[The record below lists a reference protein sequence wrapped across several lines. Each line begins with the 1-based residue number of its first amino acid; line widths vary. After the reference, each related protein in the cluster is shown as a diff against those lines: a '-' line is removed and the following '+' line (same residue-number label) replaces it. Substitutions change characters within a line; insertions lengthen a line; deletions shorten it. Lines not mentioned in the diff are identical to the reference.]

1 MDYLTPL
8 NERLFISIGII
19 SILEIILHNAVNK
32 PLNIIFAGTP
42 DFAAQHLA
50 ALINSA
56 HNIVA
61 VYCPPDKPAGRG
73 KKLTAC
79 ATKLLAI
86 LHNIPVQQP
95 ENFKAQETQATLAS
109 YQADVMVVVA
119 YGLLLPTV
127 ILETPRL
134 GCINVHGSILPKW
147 RGAAPI
153 QRALEAGDPQ
163 TGVTI
168 MQMDKGLD
176 TGDIILTDTC
186 DITAIDTSASL
197 YNKLAEIGPKA
208 LIETLRLMASSKYK
222 RQPQDN
228 AQATHA
234 AKLDKADA
242 ELNWQQPA
250 SVLDRKIRAYIPWPV
265 AQFTFNENNKA
276 HPIRVWQASVVALE
290 HKQTPGTIISCDKQG
305 IVVATTAHAL
315 RLEILQLPGKK
326 ALAVADI
333 LNGKAAW
340 FAKGQSINGLIQ
352 PQQELT

>member
-1 MDYLTPL
+1 MP
-8 NERLFISIGII
+8 
-19 SILEIILHNAVNK
+19 NAVTK

-50 ALINSA
+50 ALLQSE

-79 ATKLLAI
+79 ATKLLA
-86 LHNIPVQQP
+86 LENNIPVQQP
-95 ENFKAQETQATLAS
+95 ENFKTLESQLTVAS

-127 ILETPRL
+127 ILETPKL

-176 TGDIILTDTC
+176 TGDMILTATC
-186 DITAIDTSASL
+186 DITAQDTSASL
-197 YNKLAEIGPKA
+197 YDKLAELGPIA
-208 LIETLRLMASSKYK
+208 LLETITLMASGEYK

-250 SVLDRKIRAYIPWPV
+250 TVLDRKIRAYIPWPV
-265 AQFTFNENNKA
+265 AQFTFNENSKE
-276 HPIRVWQASVVALE
+276 HRIRVWQASVIELE
-290 HKQTPGTIISCDKQG
+290 HNQKPGTIISCDKQG
-305 IVVATTAHAL
+305 IVVATTTNAL

-333 LNGKAAW
+333 LNGKADW
-340 FAKGQSINGLIQ
+340 FAKGQSINGPIQ

>member
-1 MDYLTPL
+1 MSNDLTQ
-8 NERLFISIGII
+8 
-19 SILEIILHNAVNK
+19 

-50 ALINSA
+50 ALLQSQ
-56 HNIVA
+56 HNVVA

-79 ATKLLAI
+79 ATKLLA
-86 LHNIPVQQP
+86 LENNIPVQQP
-95 ENFKAQETQATLAS
+95 ENFKSLESQLTLTS

-176 TGDIILTDTC
+176 TGDMILTATC
-186 DITAIDTSASL
+186 DITSIDTSASL
-197 YNKLAEIGPKA
+197 YSKLAVLGPTA
-208 LIETLRLMASSKYK
+208 LLETLTLMASGEYK

-228 AQATHA
+228 TQATHA

-242 ELNWQQPA
+242 EINWQQPA
-250 SVLDRKIRAYIPWPV
+250 AVLDRTIRAYIPWPV
-265 AQFTFNENNKA
+265 AQFTFHENDNE
-276 HPIRVWQASVVALE
+276 HRIRVLQASVITLD

-305 IVVATTAHAL
+305 IVVATTTNAL
-315 RLEILQLPGKK
+315 RLETLQLPGKK

-333 LNGKAAW
+333 LNGKALW
-340 FAKGQSINGLIQ
+340 FAKGQLINGSTS
-352 PQQELT
+352 PQQGLT

>member
-1 MDYLTPL
+1 MEIPL
-8 NERLFISIGII
+8 P
-19 SILEIILHNAVNK
+19 NAVTK

-50 ALINSA
+50 ALLQSE

-79 ATKLLAI
+79 ATKILA
-86 LHNIPVQQP
+86 LAHNIPVQQP
-95 ENFKAQETQATLAS
+95 ENFKTLESQLTVAS

-119 YGLLLPTV
+119 YGLLLPIV

-176 TGDIILTDTC
+176 TGAMIFTATC
-186 DITAIDTSASL
+186 DITAKDTSASL
-197 YNKLAEIGPKA
+197 YDKLAVLGPKA
-208 LIETLRLMASSKYK
+208 LLSTITLMASGEYK

-250 SVLDRKIRAYIPWPV
+250 SVLDRKVRAYIPWPV
-265 AQFTFNENNKA
+265 AQFTFNENNKE
-276 HPIRVWQASVVALE
+276 HRIRVWQASVIELE
-290 HKQTPGTIISCDKQG
+290 HNQIPGTIISYDKQG
-305 IVVATTAHAL
+305 IVVATPENAL

-333 LNGKAAW
+333 LNGKADW
-340 FAKGQSINGLIQ
+340 FAKGQSINGRIM

>member
-1 MDYLTPL
+1 M
-8 NERLFISIGII
+8 S
-19 SILEIILHNAVNK
+19 NAVTT

-50 ALINSA
+50 ALLQSQ

-79 ATKLLAI
+79 ATKLLA
-86 LHNIPVQQP
+86 LEHNIRVEQP
-95 ENFKAQETQATLAS
+95 ENFKTEATQATLANFD
-109 YQADVMVVVA
+109 ADVMVVVA
-119 YGLLLPTV
+119 YGLLLPPV
-127 ILETPRL
+127 ILTTPRL

-153 QRALEAGDPQ
+153 QRSLEAGDAK

-176 TGDIILTDTC
+176 TGDMILTATC
-186 DITAIDTSASL
+186 DINATDTSASL
-197 YNKLAEIGPKA
+197 YNKLAELGPTA
-208 LIETLRLMASSKYK
+208 LLDTLALMASGDYP
-222 RQPQDN
+222 RQPQNN

-234 AKLDKADA
+234 AKLDKAEA

-250 SVLDRKIRAYIPWPV
+250 SMLDRKIRAYIPWPV
-265 AQFTFNENNKA
+265 AQFTFNENSKQ
-276 HPIRVWQASVVALE
+276 HRIRVWQASVIELDHQQA
-290 HKQTPGTIISCDKQG
+290 PGTIIGADRQG
-305 IVVATTAHAL
+305 IVVATAQQAL
-315 RLEILQLPGKK
+315 RLEVLQLPGKK

-333 LNGKAAW
+333 LNGKADW
-340 FAKGQSINGLIQ
+340 FAVGQSINGLIAA
-352 PQQELT
+352 QQEQH

>member
-1 MDYLTPL
+1 
-8 NERLFISIGII
+8 
-19 SILEIILHNAVNK
+19 LEITLPNAVSK

-50 ALINSA
+50 ALLQSK

-79 ATKLLAI
+79 ATKLLA
-86 LHNIPVQQP
+86 LAHNISVQQP
-95 ENFKAQETQATLAS
+95 DNFKTLESQLTMAS

-127 ILETPRL
+127 ILETPAL

-168 MQMDKGLD
+168 MQMNKGLD
-176 TGDIILTDTC
+176 TGDMIFTATC

-197 YNKLAEIGPKA
+197 YNKLAELGPKA
-208 LIETLRLMASSKYK
+208 LLKTLALMVSGEYK

-228 AQATHA
+228 ALATHA
-234 AKLDKADA
+234 AKLEKADA

-265 AQFTFNENNKA
+265 AQFTFNENNKE
-276 HPIRVWQASVVALE
+276 HRIRVWQARVIELE
-290 HKQTPGTIISCDKQG
+290 HNQNPGTIISCDKQG
-305 IVVATTAHAL
+305 IVVATTTNAL
-315 RLEILQLPGKK
+315 RLETLQLPGKK

-333 LNGKAAW
+333 LNGKADW
-340 FAKGQSINGLIQ
+340 FAIGQSISGLIQ
-352 PQQELT
+352 SQQELT

>member
-1 MDYLTPL
+1 MEIPL
-8 NERLFISIGII
+8 P
-19 SILEIILHNAVNK
+19 NAVTK

-50 ALINSA
+50 ALLQSE

-79 ATKLLAI
+79 ATKLLA
-86 LHNIPVQQP
+86 LENNIPVQQP
-95 ENFKAQETQATLAS
+95 ENFKTLESQLTVAS

-127 ILETPRL
+127 ILETPKL

-176 TGDIILTDTC
+176 TGDMILTATC
-186 DITAIDTSASL
+186 DITTQDTSASL
-197 YNKLAEIGPKA
+197 YDKLAELGPTA
-208 LIETLRLMASSKYK
+208 LLETITLMASGEYK

-250 SVLDRKIRAYIPWPV
+250 TVLDRKIRAYIPWPV
-265 AQFTFNENNKA
+265 AQFTFNESSKE
-276 HPIRVWQASVVALE
+276 HRIRVWQASVIELE
-290 HKQTPGTIISCDKQG
+290 HNQKPGTIISCDKQG
-305 IVVATTAHAL
+305 IVVATTTNAL

-333 LNGKAAW
+333 LNGKADW
-340 FAKGQSINGLIQ
+340 FAKGQSINGPIQ